1 MKGGGDILLTLVVQF
16 ALLSLL
22 AIGGVNAVVPEMHR
36 QVVDLHHWMS
46 NEQFSELYAISQ
58 AAPGPNVMIVALI
71 GQHVAGPLGAVV
83 AMVAMCAPTAVLAC
97 TVARVF
103 DRYREARWRRAV
115 EVGLVP
121 LTIGLFAAAAWVLA
135 RAADQSWVATAV
147 TGLAF
152 ALIYWTRVSPLLVL
166 AGAALVG
173 FLGGL

>member
-1 MKGGGDILLTLVVQF
+1 MKGSGDILLTLAVQF
-16 ALLSLL
+16 VLLSLL
-22 AIGGVNAVVPEMHR
+22 AVGGANAVVPEMHR

-83 AMVAMCAPTAVLAC
+83 AMVAMIGPTAFLAC
-97 TVARVF
+97 AVARVF
-103 DRYREARWRRAV
+103 DRYRQARWRRAV
-115 EVGLVP
+115 EAGLVP
-121 LTIGLFAAAAWVLA
+121 VTIGLFAAAAWVVV
-135 RAADQSWVATAV
+135 RAADQNFTAIAV

-152 ALIYWTRVSPLLVL
+152 ALIYWTRLSPLLVL

-173 FLGGL
+173 VFGGL